1 MTDDDAAFRPLMSK
15 VYPSI
20 EVPDPTNYSTLPI
33 RYLRR
38 RRQLELLAL
47 GSTAVREGLEEAC
60 DWGLVMMEQDV
71 NGIKRND
78 GLFE

>member
-1 MTDDDAAFRPLMSK
+1 MTDDDDVFRPLMSK

-20 EVPDPTNYSTLPI
+20 EVPYNSLPI
-33 RYLRR
+33 RYLRK
-38 RRQLELLAL
+38 RRQLKLLAL

>member
-1 MTDDDAAFRPLMSK
+1 MTDDDDVFRPLMSK
-15 VYPSI
+15 VYPI
-20 EVPDPTNYSTLPI
+20 HRGTLPTTVH
-33 RYLRR
+33 YPSGTYANDVSW
-38 RRQLELLAL
+38 ELLAL